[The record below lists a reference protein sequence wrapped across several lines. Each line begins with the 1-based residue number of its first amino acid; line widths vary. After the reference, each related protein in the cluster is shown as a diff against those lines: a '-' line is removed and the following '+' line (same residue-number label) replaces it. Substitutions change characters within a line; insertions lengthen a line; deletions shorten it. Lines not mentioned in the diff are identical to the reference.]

1 MINKELTDFISKR
14 LNITRRDL
22 IEKDIIISKMLFY
35 LTQDKD
41 FFQDYAFKGGTCLT
55 KCYFGYYRFSEDMDF
70 TYLNQKDFMGK
81 SKSKIREVMSEKINK
96 LGELIEVTAK
106 KLDLDF
112 KMEKENKRYFQFGG
126 SNVFVTFKIWY
137 NSKEL
142 ENETFVKIQVN
153 HIEKLNYPLR
163 ELNAG
168 FIVPKNLEKDF
179 SFIASKDAEILLKPI
194 KIKVYDLKE
203 ILIEKVRA
211 ILTRRGIKARDFVDV
226 FLIKKSLEGTSGCS
240 EIRNISE
247 ITKKEKLDLND
258 FKKEIMG
265 KISDMLK
272 FEKYTLNIQNKE
284 TQINGDLILGE
295 EETLM
300 LTPIDKGFPK
310 FLKEFNI
317 FLMEVI
323 KELKLQAELV

>member
-14 LNITRRDL
+14 LNIARRDL
-22 IEKDIIISKMLFY
+22 VEKDIIISKILFY

-41 FFQDYAFKGGTCLT
+41 FFQNYAFKGGTCLT
-55 KCYFGYYRFSEDMDF
+55 KCYLGYYRFSEDMDF
-70 TYLNQKDFMGK
+70 TYLNQKDFIGK
-81 SKSKIREVMSEKINK
+81 SNSKIREVMSDKINK
-96 LGELIEVTAK
+96 LGELIEVIAK

-126 SNVFVTFKIWY
+126 SNAFVTFKIWY
-137 NSKEL
+137 DSKEL
-142 ENETFVKIQVN
+142 EKETFVKIQVN
-153 HIEKLNYPLR
+153 HIENLNYPIK
-163 ELNAG
+163 ELDVR

-179 SFIASKDAEILLKPI
+179 SFIISEDAQILLKPM

-203 ILIEKVRA
+203 ILIEKIRA

-226 FLIKKSLEGTSGCS
+226 FLIV
-240 EIRNISE
+240 
-247 ITKKEKLDLND
+247 KKEKLDLND
-258 FKKEIMG
+258 FKKEIIE

-272 FEKYTLNIQNKE
+272 FEKYTQNIKNKK
-284 TQINGDLILGE
+284 TQINDDFILGE

-310 FLKEFNI
+310 FIKEFNL
-317 FLMEVI
+317 FLMEII
-323 KELKLQAELV
+323 KEMKI